1 MRDPYRHFTLADEQP
16 TNATGNIDDA
26 LELLDEIRKS
36 VDAALEQDTHPDP
49 DGPLDSSRVVSL
61 VQGLRAEA
69 DRLVD
74 WLHATSE
81 PTGKP

>member
-1 MRDPYRHFTLADEQP
+1 MSDPYRHFTLADEQL
-16 TNATGNIDDA
+16 TNASGNIVDA
-26 LELLDEIRKS
+26 LELLGEIRKS
-36 VDAALEQDTHPDP
+36 IDAALKQDTRPD
-49 DGPLDSSRVVSL
+49 DGPLDSGRVVSL

>member
-1 MRDPYRHFTLADEQP
+1 MRDPYRHFTLADEQL
-16 TNATGNIDDA
+16 THASANIDDA
-26 LELLDEIRKS
+26 LDLLDEIRKS
-36 VDAALEQDTHPDP
+36 VDSALEQDTHPDP